1 MKELMRNKLS
11 LCKDKLNAFA
21 KKLKAPSLIIKSTQ
35 GIGVIEIV
43 LILIIIVG
51 LIVIFRSNLHEIIA
65 NVFNEINSTI
75 AEF

>member
-43 LILIIIVG
+43 LILIVIVG